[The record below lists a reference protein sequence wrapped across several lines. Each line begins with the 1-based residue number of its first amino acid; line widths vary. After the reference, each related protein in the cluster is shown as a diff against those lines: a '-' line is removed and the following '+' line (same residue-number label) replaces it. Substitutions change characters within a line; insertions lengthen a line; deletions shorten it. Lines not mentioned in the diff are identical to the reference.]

1 MFKRLY
7 LFLLV
12 SLWCL
17 GGCAAA
23 RPQHAQ
29 LPAAPDYAQAE
40 SWAFLPAG
48 QTDKPVDVF
57 YVYPTIFGG
66 DGPTRMDITDEDLR
80 HKADVQILINTGVFT
95 DTANLFAPYYRQ
107 ASIEVV
113 WMNEQEGEALLSD
126 GYHDVIRAFEYYMEH
141 YNNGRPFIL
150 AGFSQGS
157 MALLELMK
165 AEFNNPQWQKQLV
178 AAYLIGY
185 SVTPEDLAKY
195 PWLKMAQ
202 GEADTG
208 VIISYNTQLSHSGQ
222 SFVLKKGALGI
233 NPVNWKTD
241 GTVAP
246 AAEHKGAVIFNAVTG
261 EIVEKVPHLS
271 DAYLEAESGALVVQ
285 VDPVKYNASQAV
297 FPSGV
302 LHMYDYMFF
311 YNNLK
316 ENTARRAAAWRAAF
330 ASDAH

>member
-1 MFKRLY
+1 MKKYISIVFAFF
-7 LFLLV
+7 LFISSGCFATHSV
-12 SLWCL
+12 SS
-17 GGCAAA
+17 G
-23 RPQHAQ
+23 Q
-29 LPAAPDYAQAE
+29 PDYAQAE
-40 SWAFLPAG
+40 SWAFLPVG

-66 DGPTRMDITDEDLR
+66 NGPERMDIADADLR
-80 HKADVQILINTGVFT
+80 HKADVQILINGGVFT
-95 DTANLFAPYYRQ
+95 DEANLFAPYYRQ

-113 WMNEQEGEALLSD
+113 WLAEQEADQLLKE
-126 GYHDVIRAFEYYMEH
+126 GYQDVMSAFDYYMQH
-141 YNNGRPFIL
+141 YNQGRPFIL

-165 AEFNNPQWQKQLV
+165 AKFNNPQWQKQLV

-185 SVTPEDLAKY
+185 SVTEQDLHKY

-202 GEADTG
+202 GETDTG
-208 VIISYNTQLSHSGQ
+208 VIVSYNTQLPHSGH
-222 SFVLKKGALGI
+222 SYVLKEGALGI

-246 AAEHKGAVIFNAVTG
+246 ASVHKGAVIFDAVTG
-261 EIVEKVPHLS
+261 EKREEVPHLS
-271 DAYLEAESGALVVQ
+271 DTYLEKESGALVVQ

-297 FPSGV
+297 FPTGV

-316 ENTARRAAAWRAAF
+316 ENVERRVSALHLHN
-330 ASDAH
+330 S

>member
-1 MFKRLY
+1 MRRRNRH
-7 LFLLV
+7 V
-12 SLWCL
+12 S
-17 GGCAAA
+17 
-23 RPQHAQ
+23 
-29 LPAAPDYAQAE
+29 
-40 SWAFLPAG
+40 
-48 QTDKPVDVF
+48 
-57 YVYPTIFGG
+57 
-66 DGPTRMDITDEDLR
+66 
-80 HKADVQILINTGVFT
+80 
-95 DTANLFAPYYRQ
+95 
-107 ASIEVV
+107 V

-165 AEFNNPQWQKQLV
+165 AEFHNPQWQKQLV

-185 SVTPEDLAKY
+185 SVTAEDLAKY

-208 VIISYNTQLSHSGQ
+208 VIVSYNTQLPHSGQ

-246 AAEHKGAVIFNAVTG
+246 ATEHKGAVIFNAVTG
-261 EIVEKVPHLS
+261 EIVEEVPHLS

-297 FPSGV
+297 FPAGV

-316 ENTARRAAAWRAAF
+316 ENAARRAAAWF
-330 ASDAH
+330 ENKKAS

>member
-1 MFKRLY
+1 MKKLISLFS
-7 LFLLV
+7 FLLFFI
-12 SLWCL
+12 L
-17 GGCAAA
+17 GGCMPLHTAASSG
-23 RPQHAQ
+23 
-29 LPAAPDYAQAE
+29 LDYAKAE
-40 SWAFLPAG
+40 NWAFLPLEL
-48 QTDKPVDVF
+48 TDKPVDVF

-66 DGPTRMDITDEDLR
+66 NGPENMDVADPDLR
-80 HKADVQILINTGVFT
+80 HKADVQILINGGVFT

-113 WMNEQEGEALLSD
+113 WLPQAEADALLAP
-126 GYHDVIRAFEYYMEH
+126 GYQDVIDAFEYYMQH
-141 YNNGRPFIL
+141 YNQGRPFIL

-165 AEFNNPQWQKQLV
+165 KKFDNPNWQKQLV

-185 SVTPEDLAKY
+185 SVTPQDLQQY

-202 GEADTG
+202 GETDTG
-208 VIISYNTQLSHSGQ
+208 VIISYNTQLAHNGPSY
-222 SFVLKKGALGI
+222 VLKEGALGI

-241 GTVAP
+241 STLAP
-246 AAEHKGAVIFNAVTG
+246 ASAHKGAVIFDIVTG
-261 EIVEKVPHLS
+261 EKQEEVPHLS
-271 DAYLEAESGALVVQ
+271 SAYLEKESGALVVD

-297 FPSGV
+297 FPAGV

-316 ENTARRAAAWRAAF
+316 ENVAKRAAAF
-330 ASDAH
+330 K

>member
-1 MFKRLY
+1 MFKRLC
-7 LFLLV
+7 LVFLV

-17 GGCAAA
+17 GGCAASH
-23 RPQHAQ
+23 PQNPQ
-29 LPAAPDYAQAE
+29 SPGAPDYAQAE

-66 DGPTRMDITDEDLR
+66 DGPARMDITDEDLR
-80 HKADVQILINTGVFT
+80 HKADVQILINAGVFT
-95 DTANLFAPYYRQ
+95 DMANLFAPYYRQ

-126 GYHDVIRAFEYYMEH
+126 GYHDIIRAFNYYMEH

-165 AEFNNPQWQKQLV
+165 AEFDNPRWRKQLV

-202 GEADTG
+202 EETDTG
-208 VIISYNTQLSHSGQ
+208 VIVSYNTQLPHSGQ
-222 SFVLKKGALGI
+222 SYVLKKGALGI

-246 AAEHKGAVIFNAVTG
+246 ASEHKGAVIFNAVTG
-261 EIVEKVPHLS
+261 EIVEEVPHLS
-271 DAYLEAESGALVVQ
+271 DTYVEAESGALVVR

-316 ENTARRAAAWRAAF
+316 ENTARRAAAWREAF

>member
-1 MFKRLY
+1 MFKRLC

-40 SWAFLPAG
+40 SWAFLPVG

-113 WMNEQEGEALLSD
+113 WMNELEGEALLSD

-165 AEFNNPQWQKQLV
+165 AEFHNPQWQKQLV

-185 SVTPEDLAKY
+185 SVTAEDLAKY

-208 VIISYNTQLSHSGQ
+208 VIVSYNTQLPHSGQ

-241 GTVAP
+241 ATVAP
-246 AAEHKGAVIFNAVTG
+246 AAEHKGAIIFNAVTG
-261 EIVEKVPHLS
+261 EIVEEVPHLS

-297 FPSGV
+297 FAAGV

-316 ENTARRAAAWRAAF
+316 ENAARRAAAWF
-330 ASDAH
+330 ENKKAS

>member
-48 QTDKPVDVF
+48 QMDKPVDVF

-126 GYHDVIRAFEYYMEH
+126 GYHDVISAFEYYMEH

-202 GEADTG
+202 GKADTG
-208 VIISYNTQLSHSGQ
+208 VIVSYNTQLPHSGQ

-261 EIVEKVPHLS
+261 EVLEEVPHLS

-297 FPSGV
+297 FPAGV

-316 ENTARRAAAWRAAF
+316 ENAARRAAAWF
-330 ASDAH
+330 ENKKAS